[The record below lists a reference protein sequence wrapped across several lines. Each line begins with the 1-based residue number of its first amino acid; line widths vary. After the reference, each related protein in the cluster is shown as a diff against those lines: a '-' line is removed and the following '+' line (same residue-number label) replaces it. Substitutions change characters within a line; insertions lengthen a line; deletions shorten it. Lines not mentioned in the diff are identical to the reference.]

1 MIDWDKIIE
10 GEDIHSR
17 PEHEVDYRAKRKKMK
32 QEDETNGIIV
42 RVNERV

>member
-17 PEHEVDYRAKRKKMK
+17 PEHKVDYREKREKMK
-32 QEDETNGIIV
+32 QENETNGIVI
-42 RVNERV
+42 RADE